1 MDITAFRLTFP
12 ELNTASD
19 TLVTR
24 FLASA
29 ARSIDSDLFG
39 DRYDDAQGYL
49 AAHLL
54 CLSPYGKNARLSSDS
69 GKTTYGTRYEEIR
82 FEVVPSLMVP

>member
-1 MDITAFRLTFP
+1 MFP
-12 ELNTASD
+12 ELNTAPD
-19 TLVTR
+19 ALVTR

-29 ARSIDSDLFG
+29 AASIDSELYG

-54 CLSPYGKNARLSSDS
+54 CLSPYGKNARLESKA
-69 GKTTYGTRYEEIR
+69 GQTTYGMRYEQIR
-82 FEVVPSLMVP
+82 FEVTPSLMVP